1 MRPLPGG
8 RLREHNGSVIMLIGS
23 AYRLRDFQII
33 GGPAWIHDV
42 GFDIEAKGDANA
54 NRAQMMLMLQPHLED
69 RFQLKFHRETRELPV
84 YSLVV
89 ARGGAKLP
97 APKEGGCVKLGETV
111 PAGPPGSASLPTCGG
126 LNMLATG
133 SGMHTYGGDIPMS
146 ELIANL
152 AMVLGRPVLDRTGIT
167 THFDVDF
174 TFTPDDTA
182 AGLMANW
189 GTVRGHRETVAASAA
204 AAAEGDPKAAPNILV
219 AVQERLG
226 LKIEST
232 KGPAEVMVIDHVE
245 KPSAN

>member
-8 RLREHNGSVIMLIGS
+8 RLHEHNGSVSMLIKS
-23 AYRLRDFQII
+23 AYRLQDFQIV
-33 GGPAWIHDV
+33 GGPAWIHDM

-54 NRAQMMLMLQPHLED
+54 NREQMMLMLQPLLED

-84 YSLVV
+84 YALTV

-97 APKEGGCVKLGETV
+97 APKEGGCVKPDETA
-111 PAGPPGSASLPTCGG
+111 PAGPPGPAPLPTCGA
-126 LNMLATG
+126 LHMLATS
-133 SGMHTYGGDIPMS
+133 SGMRTYGGDIPMS

-152 AMVLGRPVLDRTGIT
+152 AMVLGRPMLDRTGVT

-182 AGLMANW
+182 AGLFAVW
-189 GTVRGHRETVAASAA
+189 GTVRGHRETVAATAA
-204 AAAEGDPKAAPNILV
+204 AAAAGDPRAAPNILV

-245 KPSAN
+245 KSSAN